1 MTQTELYN
9 LLHVLRDS
17 FQKIFGEQ
25 FERMILYG
33 SRARGDHRAD
43 SDVDVLVV
51 LKGEVEYQVAL
62 MKTSELIARLSLEND
77 VLISRTFMSDKQFH
91 ASKSPLLLNVRREG
105 VPV

>member
-9 LLHVLRDS
+9 LLEVLRDS
-17 FQKIFGEQ
+17 FQQIFGEQ

-51 LKGEVEYQVAL
+51 LKGEVDYFEIDQKVGD
-62 MKTSELIARLSLEND
+62 LIARLSLEND
-77 VLISRTFMSDKQFH
+77 IVISTAFV
-91 ASKSPLLLNVRREG
+91 SKAQIQQGRNPFVMNVHREG
-105 VPV
+105 ILV